1 MYAWAQHSRVRPLPL
16 ARCLVS
22 TKFAAGNEQAVRARK
37 SCSSEVRFSQNS
49 SALSHHPSRKSALWH
64 LSHLLSGEVGAVLSL
79 SVAPAPHLW
88 PWLSPV
94 C

>member
-1 MYAWAQHSRVRPLPL
+1 MVVLLCLEPRKLSSCCDGAGRLIDRPHGCLSMYAWAQHLRVRPLPL

-37 SCSSEVRFSQNS
+37 SCSSEVRFTENS
-49 SALSHHPSRKSALWH
+49 HDRGSRRCATYRI
-64 LSHLLSGEVGAVLSL
+64 
-79 SVAPAPHLW
+79 
-88 PWLSPV
+88 